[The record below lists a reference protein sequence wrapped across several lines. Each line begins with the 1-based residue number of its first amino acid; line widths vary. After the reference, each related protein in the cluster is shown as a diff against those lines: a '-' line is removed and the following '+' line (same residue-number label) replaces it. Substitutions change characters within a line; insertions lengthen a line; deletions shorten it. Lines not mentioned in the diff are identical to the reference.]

1 MERTVEALEQELK
14 SEHHLYL
21 RALADFD
28 NFRRRI
34 DRERANLGK
43 EALRNFLVP
52 LLDVIDDLE
61 RSLKAAET
69 EKSPLVDGVRAVR
82 DKFLRVLDAEGVRPF
97 QSVGQPFDPAKHEA
111 MAQVESVEHPPNVVM
126 NEIHRGYM
134 FRDRLLRPTLVS
146 VSKAPETKEKKN
158 DGDQVENG
166 SSDD

>member
-97 QSVGQPFDPAKHEA
+97 QSVGQPFDPSQHEA
-111 MAQVESVEHPPNVVM
+111 VGTAPAEGHPQGTVVQ
-126 NEIHRGYM
+126 EVQPGY
-134 FRDRLLRPTLVS
+134 RWGDDLLRSARV
-146 VSKAPETKEKKN
+146 VV
-158 DGDQVENG
+158 GM
-166 SSDD
+166 

>member
-82 DKFLRVLDAEGVRPF
+82 DKFLRVLAAEGVRPF
-97 QSVGQPFDPAKHEA
+97 QSVGQPFDPSQHEA
-111 MAQVESVEHPPNVVM
+111 VGTAPAEGHPQGTVVQ
-126 NEIHRGYM
+126 EVQRGY
-134 FRDRLLRPTLVS
+134 RWGDDLLRSARV
-146 VSKAPETKEKKN
+146 VV
-158 DGDQVENG
+158 GM
-166 SSDD
+166 

>member
-61 RSLKAAET
+61 RSLKAADT
-69 EKSPLVDGVRAVR
+69 EKSSLHDGVRAVR

-97 QSVGQPFDPAKHEA
+97 QSVGQPFDPSQHEA
-111 MAQVESVEHPPNVVM
+111 VGTAPADGHPQNTVVQ
-126 NEIHRGYM
+126 EIQRGY
-134 FRDRLLRPTLVS
+134 RWGDDLLRSARVVVGT
-146 VSKAPETKEKKN
+146 
-158 DGDQVENG
+158 
-166 SSDD
+166 